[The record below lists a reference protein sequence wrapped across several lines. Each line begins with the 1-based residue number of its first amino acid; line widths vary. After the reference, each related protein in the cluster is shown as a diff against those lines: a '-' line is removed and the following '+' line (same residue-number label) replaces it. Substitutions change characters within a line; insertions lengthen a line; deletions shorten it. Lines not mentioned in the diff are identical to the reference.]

1 MEVLSIQGG
10 ILTPHF
16 IFQKI
21 FLILLT
27 GTFITACAK
36 NESFTPHANTATEAE
51 TGPQNYIVV
60 LKSPAPLV
68 KATQLQA
75 QSLVQASLEKIEND
89 QQIGK
94 AVQQF
99 SSALHGAVYKLS
111 AKEALE
117 ISQHPGV
124 AYVEK
129 DQVIQISAAQL
140 NPTWGLDRID
150 QANLPLDKKYDV
162 SATGQGITAY
172 IIDTGI
178 LNTHNEFQGRASS
191 GWDFVDNDSDA
202 TDCNGH
208 GTHVAGTVGGKT
220 FGVAKNVKLV
230 GVRVLDCNGSG
241 SYSGVIAG
249 VDWVT
254 ANHKGTS
261 VANMSLGGPISQ
273 ALEDAVANSIQSGVT
288 YAVAAGND
296 NKSACLSSPS
306 RLKVAIKV
314 GSTTNTDAR
323 SSFSNYGECVDLFAP
338 GSDIESAWDTSP
350 SATKTIS
357 GTSMASPHVAGVLAL
372 YLERNPSSS
381 PEQVKAALLA
391 GSLSGKISSAGTGSP
406 NRLLNTAFLGAANP
420 PAPPPADNNSLQNG
434 VVSASISGA
443 KGSEKVLT
451 LQVPAGAKNLVIE
464 MSGGTPDADLY
475 VKFGAKPSTSS
486 YDCRPYLGSNNEV
499 CKFTTAKEGLY
510 HVMVRGYSAFTKVVL
525 KATYTK

>member
-10 ILTPHF
+10 ILTIHF

-21 FLILLT
+21 FLVLLT
-27 GTFITACAK
+27 GIFITACAK
-36 NESFTPHANTATEAE
+36 HETFNQNSDTDTEAE
-51 TGPQNYIVV
+51 SDLQNYIVV
-60 LKSPAPLV
+60 LKAPAPLL
-68 KATQLQA
+68 KSDALQA
-75 QSLVQASLEKIEND
+75 QSIVQSSLEKIESD
-89 QQIGK
+89 HQIGK
-94 AVQQF
+94 AIQQF

-111 AKEALE
+111 AKEALRVA
-117 ISQHPGV
+117 QHPGV

-129 DQVIQISAAQL
+129 DQVIQISATQL

-150 QANLPLDKKYDV
+150 QATLPLDKNYTV
-162 SATGQGITAY
+162 NSTGQGVTAY
-172 IIDTGI
+172 IIDTGV
-178 LNTHNEFQGRASS
+178 LNTHSEFQGRALS

-208 GTHVAGTVGGKT
+208 GTHVAGTVGGKS

-241 SYSGVIAG
+241 TYAGVIAG

-261 VANMSLGGPISQ
+261 VANMSLGGPLSQ
-273 ALEDAVANSIQSGVT
+273 ALEDAIANSIKSGVT

-296 NKSACLSSPS
+296 NKSACLSSPA

-314 GSTTNTDAR
+314 GSTTVTDAR
-323 SSFSNYGECVDLFAP
+323 SSFSNYGDCVDIFAP
-338 GSDIESAWDTSP
+338 GSDIESAWDTST

-357 GTSMASPHVAGVLAL
+357 GTSMATPHVAGVLAL

-391 GSLSGKISSAGTGSP
+391 GSINGKITSVGTGSP
-406 NRLLNTAFLGAANP
+406 NRLLNTAYLGTSNP
-420 PAPPPADNNSLQNG
+420 VPQPPADNNRLQNG
-434 VVSASISGA
+434 EVSASISGA
-443 KGSEKVLT
+443 KNSEKVLT
-451 LQVPAGAKNLVIE
+451 LQVPVGAKNLVIE

-475 VKFGAKPSTSS
+475 VKFGSKPSTSS
-486 YDCRPYLGSNNEV
+486 YECRPYSGGNNET
-499 CKFTTAKEGLY
+499 CRFANPKEGIY
-510 HVMVRGYSAFTKVVL
+510 HVMVRGYSAFTNVVL